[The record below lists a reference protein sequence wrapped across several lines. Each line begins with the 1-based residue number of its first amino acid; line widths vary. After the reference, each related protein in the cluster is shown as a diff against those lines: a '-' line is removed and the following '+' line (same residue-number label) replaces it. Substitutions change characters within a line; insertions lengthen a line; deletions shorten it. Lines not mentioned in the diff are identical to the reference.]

1 MKSDI
6 SKQIITIQKIQF
18 SKKSSLFFKKKLSA
32 TKKETTKYDIIY
44 IQIDKSMR
52 EMNKYLNQILLGDCI
67 DLMRGIPDGSVDAVF
82 ADPPY
87 NLQLGSKT
95 LYRPEDQTAAR
106 AVRDEWDSFESS
118 AEYDKFT
125 RAWLSECK
133 RVLKPTGSMWTIGSY
148 HNIFRVGSALQD
160 MGFWILNDIVWVKT
174 NPMPN
179 FRGTRFTNAH
189 ETLIWATPTKTGKYT
204 FNYET
209 MKKLNGGKQ
218 MRSDWDINI
227 CLGEERIKGDDGKSL
242 HNTQKPLDLL
252 HRIILAST
260 KQNDIILDP
269 FMGSGTTAAAA
280 RELGRQFIGIEQ
292 NAEYVDAARKR
303 IENITPI
310 DLSDI
315 EVSKPK
321 REEIRVA
328 FKELIDAGMLYVG
341 QTLVSPRGERVM
353 ITQDGQLTHQLY
365 GRASIHVMAAKLQRS
380 VSFNGWDY
388 WSAERRDGTLV
399 PIDELRK
406 YIRQIKSDMKKAA

>member
-1 MKSDI
+1 MGHWC
-6 SKQIITIQKIQF
+6 T
-18 SKKSSLFFKKKLSA
+18 
-32 TKKETTKYDIIY
+32 
-44 IQIDKSMR
+44 R
-52 EMNKYLNQILLGDCI
+52 EMEKYLNQILLGDCI
-67 DLMRGIPDGSVDAVF
+67 EIMRGIPDASVDAVF

-106 AVRDEWDSFESS
+106 AVRDSWDSFDSTEQ
-118 AEYDKFT
+118 YDEFT
-125 RAWLSECK
+125 RAWLHECK
-133 RVLKPTGSMWTIGSY
+133 RVLKPNGALWTIGSY
-148 HNIFRVGSALQD
+148 HNIFRVGAMLQD

-227 CLGEERIKGDDGKSL
+227 CLGEERLKDETGKSL

-252 HRIILAST
+252 HRVILSST
-260 KQNDIILDP
+260 KPGDVILDP

-280 RELGRQFIGIEQ
+280 LELGRNFIGIER
-292 NAEYVDAARKR
+292 EESYVHAARNR
-303 IENITPI
+303 ITNTRPI

-315 EVSKPK
+315 EVTKPK
-321 REEIRVA
+321 RDEIRIS
-328 FKELIDAGMLYVG
+328 FKELIDSGLLYVG
-341 QTLVSPRGERVM
+341 QTLVSPHGERVM
-353 ITQDGQLTHQLY
+353 ITHDGQLTHQLY
-365 GRASIHVMAAKLQRS
+365 GKASIHVMAAKLQRS
-380 VSFNGWDY
+380 VSYNGWDY
-388 WSAERRDGTLV
+388 WSAQKQDGTLV
-399 PIDELRK
+399 AIDELRK
-406 YIRQIKSDMKKAA
+406 YIRQIKSDIKQAA

>member
-1 MKSDI
+1 M
-6 SKQIITIQKIQF
+6 IINLGHWCT
-18 SKKSSLFFKKKLSA
+18 
-32 TKKETTKYDIIY
+32 
-44 IQIDKSMR
+44 R
-52 EMNKYLNQILLGDCI
+52 EMEKYLNQILLGDCI
-67 DLMRGIPDGSVDAVF
+67 EIMRGIPDASVDAVF

-106 AVRDEWDSFESS
+106 AVRDSWDSFDSTEQ
-118 AEYDKFT
+118 YDEFT
-125 RAWLSECK
+125 RAWLHECK
-133 RVLKPTGSMWTIGSY
+133 RVLKPNGALWTIGSY
-148 HNIFRVGSALQD
+148 HNIFRVGAMLQD

-227 CLGEERIKGDDGKSL
+227 CLGEERLKDESGKSL

-252 HRIILAST
+252 HRVILSST
-260 KQNDIILDP
+260 KPGDIILDP

-280 RELGRQFIGIEQ
+280 LELGRNFIGIER
-292 NAEYVDAARKR
+292 EESYVHAARNR
-303 IENITPI
+303 ITNTRPI

-315 EVSKPK
+315 EVTKPK
-321 REEIRVA
+321 RDEIRIS
-328 FKELIDAGMLYVG
+328 FKELIDSGLLYVG
-341 QTLVSPRGERVM
+341 QTLVSPHGERVM
-353 ITQDGQLTHQLY
+353 ITHDGQLTHQLY
-365 GRASIHVMAAKLQRS
+365 GKASIHVMAAKLQRS
-380 VSFNGWDY
+380 VSYNGWDY
-388 WSAERRDGTLV
+388 WSAQKQDGTLV
-399 PIDELRK
+399 AIDELRK
-406 YIRQIKSDMKKAA
+406 YIRQIKSDIKQAA